1 MSNSLELLDKI
12 EELRNALLK
21 SPVRISR
28 GKIHTHCNELAAQ
41 VVEAMPMEE
50 LNEYATKMGWE
61 IDTATM
67 RQWITEKIFEGL
79 KTEGK
84 A

>member
-12 EELRNALLK
+12 EELREALLNYSGINQSK
-21 SPVRISR
+21 VHI
-28 GKIHTHCNELAAQ
+28 HCNELAAQ
-41 VVEAMPMEE
+41 VAETMSMEE

-61 IDTATM
+61 IDISQM
-67 RQWITEKIFEGL
+67 RLWIAEKIFEGL
-79 KTEGK
+79 RRRGK